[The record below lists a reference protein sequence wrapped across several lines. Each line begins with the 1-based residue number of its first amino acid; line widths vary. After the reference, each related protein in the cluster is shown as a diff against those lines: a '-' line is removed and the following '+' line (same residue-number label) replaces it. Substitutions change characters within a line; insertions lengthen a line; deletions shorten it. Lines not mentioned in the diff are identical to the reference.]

1 VGQAVSSYR
10 AQVILGAVL
19 GLIMGGMVGYFT
31 PHPAPPPPI
40 TVSTPLPTATPLPT
54 STPAPIRVYITGAV
68 SQPAVYSLPP
78 GSIVQDAL
86 QAAGGP
92 TGDADLER
100 INLAQELR
108 DQQQVYIP
116 RRGETASRSLISG
129 GNSDSNSTGSGLVN
143 INTASAAELETL
155 PRVGPSTAQRII
167 AYRQEHG
174 PFATIEEIQN
184 VSGIGP
190 ATFEQLKDL
199 ITTGP

>member
-1 VGQAVSSYR
+1 
-10 AQVILGAVL
+10 
-19 GLIMGGMVGYFT
+19 
-31 PHPAPPPPI
+31 
-40 TVSTPLPTATPLPT
+40 
-54 STPAPIRVYITGAV
+54 
-68 SQPAVYSLPP
+68 VYSLPP